1 MASYHSW
8 NSPIQVGSHQLA
20 REFVKIGYE
29 VAFVS
34 DPISPF
40 HLLPGASHSLSS
52 RLQLY
57 LSGGQRDLNGKL
69 WAYVPAAPLTPTN
82 RTLLR
87 SRWVARNW
95 WKTAF
100 PSVVVQAFKNGFGEV
115 DLVYI
120 ESVYQYFWLGKI
132 RHQRSVYR
140 MTDHPEGYQKMGT
153 DSVRSLIRGLA
164 LSVSE
169 VVYTAQGLKPL
180 VQSLQPTR
188 HFFLPNGVQFN
199 HFAEDKTDVPFEYKN
214 MTGPRIVYAGSMED
228 WFDFGLV
235 KEAAMKHPSFSFI
248 LIGPEN
254 HARQRLGGI
263 KNIHILGPRKYEN
276 LPPYLRHADVGI
288 IPNNVWERPELIHY
302 MNPLKLYQYLACGLP
317 VVASSTRELR
327 SLKSPALLAQ
337 DRPAF
342 IRLLEKAVG
351 LPGNSRVAMN
361 YARQKDWANAAKKLL
376 GGLKS

>member
-20 REFVKIGYE
+20 REFVKMGYE
-29 VAFVS
+29 VAFIS

-40 HLLPGASHSLSS
+40 HMLPGASHSLSS
-52 RLQLY
+52 RLQLH
-57 LSGGQRDLNGKL
+57 LSGGQRDLNDKL

-82 RTLLR
+82 KPLLS
-87 SRWVARNW
+87 SRWVAQNW
-95 WKTAF
+95 WKMTF
-100 PSVVVQAFKNGFGEV
+100 PSAVSHAIKNGFGEV

-132 RHQRSVYR
+132 RHHRSVYR

-180 VQSLQPTR
+180 VQSLQPNR
-188 HFFLPNGVQFN
+188 HFYLPNGVQFG
-199 HFAEDKTDVPFEYKN
+199 HFAKDQSDMPSEYKN
-214 MTGPRIVYAGSMED
+214 IPGPRIVYAGSMED
-228 WFDFGLV
+228 WFDFNLV
-235 KEAAMKHPSFSFI
+235 REAALNHPSYSFI

-254 HARQRLGGI
+254 HARQRLGGV
-263 KNIHILGPRKYEN
+263 KNIHILGPRKYEH
-276 LPPYLRHADVGI
+276 LPPYLRHANVGI

-317 VVASSTRELR
+317 VVASSTRELK

-337 DRPAF
+337 DHPAF
-342 IRLLEKAVG
+342 IRLLKKAVRQ
-351 LPGNSRVAMN
+351 PENSKAAVQ
-361 YARQKDWANAAKKLL
+361 YAHKRDWAYAAKKLL
-376 GGLKS
+376 GVLKS